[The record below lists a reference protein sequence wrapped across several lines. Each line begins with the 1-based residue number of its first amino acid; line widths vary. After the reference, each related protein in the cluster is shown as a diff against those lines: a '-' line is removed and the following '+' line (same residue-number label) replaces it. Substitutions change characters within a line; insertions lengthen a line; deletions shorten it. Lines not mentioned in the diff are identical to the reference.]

1 MRDVKTRAAME
12 QPKTRQQN
20 AIPRTAVRILQRHYA
35 QQKQERQTS
44 RQCQPVEY
52 ATEQVQQSAADAAR
66 MAFRAPVSI
75 EELNRLSQGTLIEHL
90 GIVFTAAGE
99 DWLQA
104 TMPVDERTR
113 QPYGLL
119 HGGASVV
126 LAETLGSSA
135 GNLCVDTAT
144 QVCVGLEINAN
155 HLRAT
160 RTGTVTGTARAVH
173 VGRTTQVWDIRIE
186 NEAGKPVCV
195 SRLTL
200 AVVPA
205 A

>member
-1 MRDVKTRAAME
+1 MV
-12 QPKTRQQN
+12 
-20 AIPRTAVRILQRHYA
+20 
-35 QQKQERQTS
+35 
-44 RQCQPVEY
+44 
-52 ATEQVQQSAADAAR
+52 
-66 MAFRAPVSI
+66 FRAPVSLD
-75 EELNRLSQGTLIEHL
+75 ELNRLSRGTLIDHL

-135 GNLCVDTAT
+135 GNLCVDAAS

-155 HLRAT
+155 HLRAA
-160 RTGTVTGTARAVH
+160 RSGVVTGTARALH
-173 VGRTTQVWDIRIE
+173 VGRTTQVWEIRID
-186 NEAGKPVCV
+186 NEAGKPVCI

-205 A
+205 